1 MSKQCPGR
9 DANSKGRTAVTN
21 GRVTKSTPSKKTKTK
36 VVKQEEDEGNEEDIF
51 HGLDFGDGNRD
62 VDMDGDELAF

>member
-1 MSKQCPGR
+1 M
-9 DANSKGRTAVTN
+9 TN